1 MELIIYGAYI
11 KVPYFLLHRKNRL
24 NIIKTGYMKLI

>member
-1 MELIIYGAYI
+1 MELIIYRAYI

-24 NIIKTGYMKLI
+24 NIIKTGYMKQI